1 MNSNVLV
8 FLLIYEVYGF
18 FYMKRDSGESLI
30 VFHGENMDFVF
41 IITRGVEEGYY
52 SRNDIVISCV

>member
-18 FYMKRDSGESLI
+18 FYMKRNSGESLV

-52 SRNDIVISCV
+52 S